1 MNCKRVPY
9 PELDCSLKM
18 SKVEGLL
25 QFLKGQTMMGW
36 RGSETEKEAIC
47 EALDNLREAQDE
59 YQKVLTLLRKTNKI
73 EL

>member
-1 MNCKRVPY
+1 
-9 PELDCSLKM
+9 
-18 SKVEGLL
+18 
-25 QFLKGQTMMGW
+25 MMGW